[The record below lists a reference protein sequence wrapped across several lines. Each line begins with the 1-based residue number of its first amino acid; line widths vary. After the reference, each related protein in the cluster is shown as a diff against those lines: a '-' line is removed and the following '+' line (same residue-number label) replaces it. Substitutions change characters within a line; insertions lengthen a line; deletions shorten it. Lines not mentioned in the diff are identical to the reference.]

1 MFVKFDALQNRVN
14 LVYFYHKS
22 NVPATGQKGKK
33 KMKKIGENIEY
44 VSFVFGSM
52 AYVTVNIY
60 EGKTFEEC
68 LKLRSPDIDGYVKNG
83 KFVKV

>member
-1 MFVKFDALQNRVN
+1 
-14 LVYFYHKS
+14 
-22 NVPATGQKGKK
+22 
-33 KMKKIGENIEY
+33 MKKIGESIEY

-68 LKLRSPDIDGYVKNG
+68 LKLRSPDIDGYIKNG

>member
-1 MFVKFDALQNRVN
+1 M
-14 LVYFYHKS
+14 
-22 NVPATGQKGKK
+22 
-33 KMKKIGENIEY
+33 
-44 VSFVFGSM
+44 SFVFGSM
-52 AYVTVNIY
+52 AYVTVHIY

>member
-1 MFVKFDALQNRVN
+1 MSRPPSPKKRQANR
-14 LVYFYHKS
+14 
-22 NVPATGQKGKK
+22 PERKK
-33 KMKKIGENIEY
+33 KMKKIEESIEY
-44 VSFVFGSM
+44 VSFAFGSM
-52 AYVTVNIY
+52 AYVTVDIY